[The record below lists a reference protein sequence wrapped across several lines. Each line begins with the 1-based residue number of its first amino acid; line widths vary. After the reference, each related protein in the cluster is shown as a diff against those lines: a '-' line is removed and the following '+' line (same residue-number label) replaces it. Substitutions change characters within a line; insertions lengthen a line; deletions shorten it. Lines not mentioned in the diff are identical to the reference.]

1 MTTPADKNGR
11 ALQLHPE
18 ASGPS
23 HENTRHNGPPSRR
36 PPSFKARLSAGSRL
50 LLLSAALLAANGFI
64 GHGIGW
70 ILLTTTL
77 GPTAYLLLAHPERTG
92 PRVRDAV
99 MGHTAATACG
109 LACLAAFG
117 LWNQPSGLEQH
128 HDTLPQ
134 IGAQALAVGATLFIL
149 TLFCA
154 HHPPAAATGLLI
166 TSGITRPG
174 PLLYGMLTG
183 LAIVIC
189 GSALLAKTRWH
200 RRRIRPGLLTSSS
213 ESAEGQPSP
222 EVTAPERGAASTP
235 RSQGSSHE
243 RA

>member
-1 MTTPADKNGR
+1 M
-11 ALQLHPE
+11 
-18 ASGPS
+18 
-23 HENTRHNGPPSRR
+23 
-36 PPSFKARLSAGSRL
+36 SAGGRL
-50 LLLSAALLAANGFI
+50 LFLSAALLTATGFI
-64 GHGIGW
+64 GHAIGW

-77 GPTAYLLLAHPERTG
+77 GPTACLLLAHPDRAG

-99 MGHTAATACG
+99 LGHASATACG
-109 LACLAAFG
+109 LACLAVFG

-134 IGAQALAVGATLFIL
+134 IGAQALAVGVTLLIL

-200 RRRIRPGLLTSSS
+200 RTRIRPGLFDSSAG
-213 ESAEGQPSP
+213 SAETRPYP
-222 EVTAPERGAASTP
+222 EATGK
-235 RSQGSSHE
+235 RSG
-243 RA
+243 

>member
-1 MTTPADKNGR
+1 MTTPADNNGHACPRHPNVSAPSCTNAQQKR
-11 ALQLHPE
+11 AP
-18 ASGPS
+18 AP
-23 HENTRHNGPPSRR
+23 R
-36 PPSFKARLSAGSRL
+36 PPLFTTRLHAGSRL
-50 LLLSAALLAANGFI
+50 LFLSAALLAATGFI
-64 GHGIGW
+64 GHAIGW

-77 GPTAYLLLAHPERTG
+77 GPTAYLLLAHPERASA
-92 PRVRDAV
+92 RVRDAV
-99 MGHTAATACG
+99 LGHASATACG

-134 IGAQALAVGATLFIL
+134 VGAQALAVGMTLFIL
-149 TLFCA
+149 TLLCA

-200 RRRIRPGLLTSSS
+200 RRRIRPGLSASPTDTADGADSQPSTEATGRSSS
-213 ESAEGQPSP
+213 
-222 EVTAPERGAASTP
+222 
-235 RSQGSSHE
+235 
-243 RA
+243 

>member
-1 MTTPADKNGR
+1 MTTPADKNGHASPR
-11 ALQLHPE
+11 HPE
-18 ASGPS
+18 ASEPS
-23 HENTRHNGPPSRR
+23 YTDPQHNRTPTPR
-36 PPSFKARLSAGSRL
+36 PPLFRTRVSAGGRL
-50 LLLSAALLAANGFI
+50 LFLSAALLTATGFI
-64 GHGIGW
+64 GHAIGW

-77 GPTAYLLLAHPERTG
+77 GPTACLLLAHPDRAG

-99 MGHTAATACG
+99 LGHASATACG
-109 LACLAAFG
+109 LACLAVFG

-134 IGAQALAVGATLFIL
+134 IGAQALAVGVTLLIL

-200 RRRIRPGLLTSSS
+200 RTRIRPGLFDSSAG
-213 ESAEGQPSP
+213 SAETRPYP
-222 EVTAPERGAASTP
+222 EATGK
-235 RSQGSSHE
+235 RSG
-243 RA
+243 

>member
-1 MTTPADKNGR
+1 MRLRSSVTRSDPEESRHDQSATPGM
-11 ALQLHPE
+11 
-18 ASGPS
+18 
-23 HENTRHNGPPSRR
+23 PPFRT
-36 PPSFKARLSAGSRL
+36 RLSAGGRL
-50 LLLSAALLAANGFI
+50 LFLSAALLMATGLI

-77 GPTAYLLLAHPERTG
+77 GPTACLLLAHPDRTG

-99 MGHTAATACG
+99 LAHASATACG
-109 LACLAAFG
+109 LACLAIFG
-117 LWNQPSGLEQH
+117 LWDQPSALERH

-134 IGAQALAVGATLFIL
+134 LGAQALAVGVTLLIL
-149 TLFCA
+149 TLLCA

-200 RRRIRPGLLTSSS
+200 RKRIRPGLFMLT
-213 ESAEGQPSP
+213 AGRAAARPYP
-222 EVTAPERGAASTP
+222 EETGKH
-235 RSQGSSHE
+235 GG
-243 RA
+243 